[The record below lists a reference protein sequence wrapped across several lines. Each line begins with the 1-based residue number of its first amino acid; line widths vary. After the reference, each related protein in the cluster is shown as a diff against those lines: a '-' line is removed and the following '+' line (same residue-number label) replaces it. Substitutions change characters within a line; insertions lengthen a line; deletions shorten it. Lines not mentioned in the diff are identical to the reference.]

1 MLCKL
6 NSMKLEAKQKSLALR
21 KDGCSL
27 KEISQLLGVS
37 KSSVSGWVRDVV
49 LSNKAKSKLLLKI
62 TRGQFLGA
70 QKRKEYGDN
79 KNRLLK
85 EQAKADLASVVS
97 DLNGKII
104 CAMIYWC
111 EGTKEYKSG
120 IAFTNSD
127 PELTR
132 LFLDLLVKYFPVNKQ
147 RIVARLHLHE
157 YHNPKKQHLF
167 WSKALSLPIN
177 QFQKFYLKPH
187 TGIVIRKN
195 YPGCISLRYYDNI
208 VARKILYF
216 GQAFL

>member
-1 MLCKL
+1 
-6 NSMKLEAKQKSLALR
+6 MKLEAKQKSLALR

-97 DLNGKII
+97 DLK
-104 CAMIYWC
+104 
-111 EGTKEYKSG
+111 
-120 IAFTNSD
+120 
-127 PELTR
+127 
-132 LFLDLLVKYFPVNKQ
+132 
-147 RIVARLHLHE
+147 
-157 YHNPKKQHLF
+157 
-167 WSKALSLPIN
+167 
-177 QFQKFYLKPH
+177 
-187 TGIVIRKN
+187 
-195 YPGCISLRYYDNI
+195 
-208 VARKILYF
+208 
-216 GQAFL
+216 